1 MVVVWCSCVALDVAS
16 NLGRMAVLYY
26 TVCLLGLESP
36 LEKLLMLIKVADAHK
51 KLLMLKKINVHT
63 VHV

>member
-1 MVVVWCSCVALDVAS
+1 MVVVWCVSVALDVAS
-16 NLGRMAVLYY
+16 NLGHMSVLYY
-26 TVCLLGLESP
+26 TVCLVGLESP
-36 LEKLLMLIKVADAHK
+36 LEKLLMLIK